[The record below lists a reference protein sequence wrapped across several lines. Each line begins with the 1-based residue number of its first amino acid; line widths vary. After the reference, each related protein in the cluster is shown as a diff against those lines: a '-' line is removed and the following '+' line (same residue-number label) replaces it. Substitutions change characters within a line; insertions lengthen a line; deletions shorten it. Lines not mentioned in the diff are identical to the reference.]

1 MTWPSWSYSQQG
13 CVCDDHSA
21 CFLSPASLEDPSAS
35 SPRSLLLLSRQRVRS
50 GPAELGGM
58 CTWAPRCSAVGFCG
72 HPILQMRK
80 LRLKEVRELTKMHS
94 QACWMPG
101 SKA

>member
-1 MTWPSWSYSQQG
+1 MTTTQPAFYHLPAWETLWPRPPDLYCCCLGRGFAQDLQSW
-13 CVCDDHSA
+13 
-21 CFLSPASLEDPSAS
+21 
-35 SPRSLLLLSRQRVRS
+35 
-50 GPAELGGM
+50 GGM
-58 CTWAPRCSAVGFCG
+58 YAWAPRCSAVGFCG

-80 LRLKEVRELTKMHS
+80 LRLKEVRELNKMHS